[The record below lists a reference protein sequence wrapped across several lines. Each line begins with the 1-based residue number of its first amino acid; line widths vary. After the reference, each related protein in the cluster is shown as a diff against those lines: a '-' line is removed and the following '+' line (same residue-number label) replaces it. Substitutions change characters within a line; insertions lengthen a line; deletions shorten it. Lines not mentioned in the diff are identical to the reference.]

1 MELCWLDPQRVATR
15 DVAGVAAL
23 FEAARVV
30 DCPHEHGDTAA
41 SVAAM
46 VTHGYNGDPPVIG
59 LIRSKGGRVVGSVE
73 VDFPR
78 WDNRH
83 LGWVG
88 VTVDPLARRQGIG
101 RSLLEAAVERVRA
114 DGRRLVVAN
123 CFEGTAGV
131 GFLEAMQMSRASVEV
146 QRRQHVLDI
155 DWERLDHDYALAE
168 RHCVDYELVRMP
180 GTTPED
186 LLDEVARMSA
196 GINDA
201 PIDDYDV
208 EDEVFTPERLR
219 AFDDAQRAHERRVY
233 RLVARDRRTGDLAG
247 HTMVS
252 VDGPRP
258 WFAWQYD
265 TSVLRAHRGHRLGF
279 VLKAAMLRW
288 LAEEEPQLRTLDTW
302 NAASNDHMVGVN
314 EMLGYRVVANVIGWQ
329 RHL

>member
-1 MELCWLDPQRVATR
+1 MDVRWLDPHRLDDR
-15 DVAGVAAL
+15 DVAGAAAV

-41 SVAAM
+41 SVAAN
-46 VTHGYNGDPPVIG
+46 VTHGYDGNPPVVG
-59 LIRSKGGRVVGSVE
+59 LVRAKGGRVVGIVE
-73 VDFPR
+73 VDLPR
-78 WDNRH
+78 RDNRH
-83 LGWVG
+83 LGWLG
-88 VTVDPLARRQGIG
+88 ITVDPLARRQGIG
-101 RSLLEAAVERVRA
+101 RSLFEAGVERVRA

-123 CFEGTAGV
+123 SFERTAGV
-131 GFLEAMQMSRASVEV
+131 GFLETMGLGRVSVEV
-146 QRRQHVLDI
+146 QRRQHILDI

-180 GTTPED
+180 GRTPEH
-186 LLDEVARMSA
+186 LLDDVARMA
-196 GINDA
+196 AAINDA
-201 PIDDYDV
+201 PTDDYDV

-219 AFDDAQRAHERRVY
+219 GFDDAQRVHERRVY

-258 WFAWQYD
+258 WFGWQYD

-288 LAEEEPQLRTLDTW
+288 LADEEPQLRTLDTW
-302 NAASNDHMVGVN
+302 NAASNDHMIRVN